1 VTLSRRS
8 TLALAL
14 IFALLGLLPQALSR
28 TLPDIAFPLWAAERM
43 QHGARLYVDI
53 LEINPPLFIW
63 LDLPLVWLS
72 RVTGLGS
79 ITCYRIATS
88 LLLFASLAGC
98 WWALKRSLGDER
110 VEYRR
115 VLWLAAAFAL
125 LLLPRLD
132 WGEREHLSLALT
144 LPYILLGVARAR
156 GRQVPRGGAI
166 VAGLAAGIGIAFKP
180 HFVLVWVGREMAA
193 RRWTRLRAAARQ
205 TSPDGDAGQ
214 SVIARP
220 EGPKQSGRLRVN
232 PETIVV
238 PLLCIAYLI
247 SVILI
252 HPEYFHLVRELGW
265 AYSGFVRNS
274 PTLAVAVFLGN
285 GATIVLGALIV
296 ALALRAI
303 PKQAAVWRVLIAS
316 MLGYFMAAV
325 FQLKGRSYHLYP
337 SAALA
342 MLLLAAM
349 AWDVRQMVATGIM
362 RLFAELP
369 ATALITSALVAG
381 ALAVAQI
388 ATPLAPRYDEDASI
402 GLLIPVVHA
411 RAAGRPV
418 YVVSPHFGSAFPL
431 LTYAGAEWPARLPS
445 LWPVATAYDSA
456 SGQRDPIRFR
466 AADSMTPPERFA
478 MDVTVSDFLRSTP
491 PLVLISGFRD
501 EPGWGQQRLD
511 LLRWLRLDPRFSAA
525 WAAYEKLGVVG
536 SYSVWARRGDSLAS
550 RALTPEP
557 SRAGTEGYP
566 PEAIQVNGIAVA
578 TWAVMLAILAI
589 RIWRRR
595 EAPA

>member
-1 VTLSRRS
+1 VVC
-8 TLALAL
+8 
-14 IFALLGLLPQALSR
+14 I
-28 TLPDIAFPLWAAERM
+28 
-43 QHGARLYVDI
+43 LY
-53 LEINPPLFIW
+53 
-63 LDLPLVWLS
+63 LV
-72 RVTGLGS
+72 
-79 ITCYRIATS
+79 
-88 LLLFASLAGC
+88 
-98 WWALKRSLGDER
+98 
-110 VEYRR
+110 
-115 VLWLAAAFAL
+115 
-125 LLLPRLD
+125 
-132 WGEREHLSLALT
+132 
-144 LPYILLGVARAR
+144 
-156 GRQVPRGGAI
+156 
-166 VAGLAAGIGIAFKP
+166 
-180 HFVLVWVGREMAA
+180 
-193 RRWTRLRAAARQ
+193 
-205 TSPDGDAGQ
+205 
-214 SVIARP
+214 
-220 EGPKQSGRLRVN
+220 
-232 PETIVV
+232 
-238 PLLCIAYLI
+238 

-265 AYSGFVRNS
+265 AYSGLVRNS
-274 PTLAVAVFLGN
+274 AILAVAVFLGN

-445 LWPVATAYDSA
+445 LWPVSTAYDSA

-525 WAAYEKLGVVG
+525 WAVYEKLGVVG

-550 RALTPEP
+550 RALTPRPPTED
-557 SRAGTEGYP
+557 TEGYP
-566 PEAIQVNGIAVA
+566 PEDIQVNGIAVA

-589 RIWRRR
+589 RVWRRR
-595 EAPA
+595 RVPA